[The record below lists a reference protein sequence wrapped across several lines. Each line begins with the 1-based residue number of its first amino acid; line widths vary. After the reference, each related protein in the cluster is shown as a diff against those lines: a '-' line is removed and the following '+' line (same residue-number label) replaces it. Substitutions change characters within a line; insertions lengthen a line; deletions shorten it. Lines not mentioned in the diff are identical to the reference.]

1 MDKKHEQAHYRRRNA
16 NGEQTQEHI
25 KTSADTK
32 LDQGTTMTEFLLPWQ
47 KKKRSVMQC
56 WWEYPETE

>member
-1 MDKKHEQAHYRRRNA
+1 MDKKHEQAHYRSRNA

-47 KKKRSVMQC
+47 KKKDR
-56 WWEYPETE
+56 